1 MCLVKSLTKTKQN
14 TKEKQAMTNTVK
26 NINVKGNGVVA
37 VNRKIHNTAWPN
49 HNTRKNGIAYKYFFD
64 VSGLTGQELIDLAVN
79 SLVIRSHVPLKKLT
93 EQAALAYLK
102 QMEGKVIDVRTFY
115 KPAAVN
121 PLFKELS
128 DKIATA
134 REWGGTDEMIIS
146 KYAAQYGQDN
156 VEAVI
161 RGENPYTT
169 EPEEEEEEAIEL
181 DEAQKADVLNIAKMV
196 KEEMKGAAKADKLM
210 EVFKR
215 CGFAEKFRKDVFKY
229 AQQIIK

>member
-1 MCLVKSLTKTKQN
+1 
-14 TKEKQAMTNTVK
+14 MTNNVK
-26 NINVKGNGVVA
+26 NITVKGNGIVA
-37 VNRKIHNTAWPN
+37 VNRKLHNTKWAT
-49 HNTRKNGIAYKYFFD
+49 HNTRKNGIDYKYFFD
-64 VSGLTGQELIDLAVN
+64 VSGLSGQELIDLAVN

-128 DKIATA
+128 DKIASA
-134 REWGGTDEMIIS
+134 REFNHTDEEILS
-146 KYAAQYGQDN
+146 VYGKQYGQDK
-156 VEAVI
+156 VEAVL
-161 RGENPYTT
+161 RGENPYVSET
-169 EPEEEEEEAIEL
+169 PDDDEEEASDTEL
-181 DEAQKADVLNIAKMV
+181 DEAQKADVLNIAKLV
-196 KEEMKGAAKADKLM
+196 KAEMQDATKADKLV

>member
-1 MCLVKSLTKTKQN
+1 
-14 TKEKQAMTNTVK
+14 MTNTVK
-26 NINVKGNGVVA
+26 NITVKGNGIVA
-37 VNRKIHNTAWPN
+37 VNRKLHNTKWAT
-49 HNTRKNGIAYKYFFD
+49 HNSRKTGIPYKYFFD
-64 VSGLTGQELIDLAVN
+64 VSGLSGQELIDLAVN
-79 SLVIRSHVPLKKLT
+79 SLVIRSHVPLKKMS
-93 EQAALAYLK
+93 EQAAITYLK

-169 EPEEEEEEAIEL
+169 EPEEEEEEAIVEL

-215 CGFAEKFRKDVFKY
+215 CGFAEKFRKDVLKY

>member
-1 MCLVKSLTKTKQN
+1 
-14 TKEKQAMTNTVK
+14 MTNTVK

-115 KPAAVN
+115 KPTAVN

-146 KYAAQYGQDN
+146 KYSTQYGRDK
-156 VEAVI
+156 VEAI
-161 RGENPYTT
+161 LRGENPYMLETM
-169 EPEEEEEEAIEL
+169 EEDDDETSDAVEL
-181 DEAQKADVLNIAKMV
+181 NEVQKSEVLNIAKAV
-196 KEEMKGAAKADKLM
+196 KAEMQDATKADKLM

-215 CGFAEKFRKDVFKY
+215 CGFAERFRKDVLKY

>member
-1 MCLVKSLTKTKQN
+1 
-14 TKEKQAMTNTVK
+14 MTNNVK
-26 NINVKGNGVVA
+26 NITVKGNGIVA
-37 VNRKIHNTAWPN
+37 VNRKLHNTKWAT

-64 VSGLTGQELIDLAVN
+64 VSGLSGQELIDLAVN
-79 SLVIRSHVPLKKLT
+79 SLVIRSHVPLKKMA
-93 EQAALAYLK
+93 EQAAITYLK
-102 QMEGKVIDVRTFY
+102 QMEGKVIDVRTFF
-115 KPAAVN
+115 KPANIN

-146 KYAAQYGQDN
+146 KYAAQYGQDK

-169 EPEEEEEEAIEL
+169 EPEEEEEEEEAVEL
-181 DEAQKADVLNIAKMV
+181 DEAQKADVLNIAKAV
-196 KEEMKGAAKADKLM
+196 KAEMKGTTKADKLV

-215 CGFAEKFRKDVFKY
+215 CGFAEKFRKDVLKY

>member
-1 MCLVKSLTKTKQN
+1 
-14 TKEKQAMTNTVK
+14 MTNTVK

-161 RGENPYTT
+161 RGENPYMLETM
-169 EPEEEEEEAIEL
+169 EEDDDETSDAVEL
-181 DEAQKADVLNIAKMV
+181 NAVQKSEVLNIAKAV
-196 KEEMKGAAKADKLM
+196 KAEMQDATKADKLM